1 MNFAV
6 SDLKSAV
13 VCREHFRLA
22 LEVPVAAADAD
33 QVVQTLNTKTL
44 NTKGGKNMRMPL
56 SLGILLVLFCST
68 AFAVTAVEG
77 KVKKIDRTAK
87 TIVVKTADG
96 TEHTFHFVGRT
107 AVHGGEMTGEAAK
120 ESFHGLREGSDVVVH
135 YSAKGSEETAE
146 EIDRIG
152 KGGLKA
158 SEGTVSHLDRGAKT
172 VTLKTADGGENVFR
186 LTDHA
191 AEDAGKDIS
200 EGAEKSAKVTVYYTE
215 QAGHKVAHFFSR

>member
-1 MNFAV
+1 VTLGNYAEWALRLIWNEKRP
-6 SDLKSAV
+6 SW
-13 VCREHFRLA
+13 RLA
-22 LEVPVAAADAD
+22 NLAHHLISNCNTSCPSARSRNRGYAQRVEIAA
-33 QVVQTLNTKTL
+33 
-44 NTKGGKNMRMPL
+44 
-56 SLGILLVLFCST
+56 GINRAIHAAGLFGRH
-68 AFAVTAVEG
+68 VGE
-77 KVKKIDRTAK
+77 
-87 TIVVKTADG
+87 G

-107 AVHGGEMTGEAAK
+107 AVHGGEMTGEVAK

-146 EIDRIG
+146 EIDHIG

-158 SEGTVSHLDRGAKT
+158 SEGTVTHLDRGAKT
-172 VTLKTADGGENVFR
+172 VTIKTADGGENVFR